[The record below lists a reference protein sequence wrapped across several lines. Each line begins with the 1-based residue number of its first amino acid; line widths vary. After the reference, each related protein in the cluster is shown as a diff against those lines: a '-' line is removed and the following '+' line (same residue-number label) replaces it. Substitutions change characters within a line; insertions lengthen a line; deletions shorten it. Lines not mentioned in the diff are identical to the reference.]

1 VHVPQEV
8 PRGETAFWEP
18 GPQRAR
24 PVQEM
29 DQRTTDDADDAD
41 ERDEAKGPGGCPATS
56 VPSGSGSDP
65 LLAFGQIVNQA
76 WNQGFRV
83 EETDRGWYFLPPGG
97 VQPCCGI
104 ARAQEDDPRVLRS
117 LMKTLREAGLRV
129 VQSPNQEGAVRCG
142 GELTPRPRSDNSGVS
157 APISRARRTAWRWLK
172 PGTPRS

>member
-1 VHVPQEV
+1 MHVPQEA
-8 PRGETAFWEP
+8 PRAETASWEP
-18 GPQRAR
+18 GRQRAR
-24 PVQEM
+24 PVRET
-29 DQRTTDDADDAD
+29 DRTTDDADDAD
-41 ERDEAKGPGGCPATS
+41 GRDEAKGP

-65 LLAFGQIVNQA
+65 LLAFGQIVDQA

-129 VQSPNQEGAVRCG
+129 VQSSSQEGAVRCG
-142 GELTPRPRSDNSGVS
+142 GELTPQPRSDNRAVS
-157 APISRARRTAWRWLK
+157 APISRAGRTVWRWLK